1 MTRDQLRDH
10 FHEKKDIPGHF
21 WCAQCSQP
29 FSERGDFEKH
39 IIDWRGLHYLCRK
52 CNTVFRSPLDRLNH
66 RKTSHNHIHCA
77 PCDRLFENK
86 SFLRL
91 HQLHKH
97 REDPRLNRKKLTSW
111 AANIF
116 SSTKALLDLKP
127 GEEDVGKI
135 MLEGISY
142 ISDDDDWDDE
152 VLSSFED
159 AGDDVYGFDDDGLGV
174 AAGTDSDEGKQD
186 DDKQDESNDD
196 PHEVS
201 NAAQAE

>member
-1 MTRDQLRDH
+1 
-10 FHEKKDIPGHF
+10 
-21 WCAQCSQP
+21 
-29 FSERGDFEKH
+29 
-39 IIDWRGLHYLCRK
+39 
-52 CNTVFRSPLDRLNH
+52 
-66 RKTSHNHIHCA
+66 
-77 PCDRLFENK
+77 
-86 SFLRL
+86 
-91 HQLHKH
+91 
-97 REDPRLNRKKLTSW
+97 
-111 AANIF
+111 
-116 SSTKALLDLKP
+116 
-127 GEEDVGKI
+127 

-159 AGDDVYGFDDDGLGV
+159 AGDDEYGFDDDGLGV